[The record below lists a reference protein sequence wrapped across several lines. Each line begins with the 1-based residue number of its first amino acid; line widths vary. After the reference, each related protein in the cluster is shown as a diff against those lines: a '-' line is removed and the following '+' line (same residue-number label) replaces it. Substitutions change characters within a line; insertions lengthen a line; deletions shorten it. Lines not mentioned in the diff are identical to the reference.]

1 MQVPKRYEIK
11 YKEITNKARRVRL
24 GKKLFLSLANM

>member
-11 YKEITNKARRVRL
+11 YKEITNKKRRIHL
-24 GKKLFLSLANM
+24 GKKLFLPLANM